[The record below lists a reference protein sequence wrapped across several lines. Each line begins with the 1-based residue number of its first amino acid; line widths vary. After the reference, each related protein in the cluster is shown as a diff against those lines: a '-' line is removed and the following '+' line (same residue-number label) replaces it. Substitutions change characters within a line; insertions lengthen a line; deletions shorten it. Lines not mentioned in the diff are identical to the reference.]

1 MIETSRVAF
10 NSEMKI
16 RIWLIKMNIIS
27 HNWVLKMSRKVAS
40 TRPARDWFLEIVMEE
55 YTMEPW

>member
-27 HNWVLKMSRKVAS
+27 HN
-40 TRPARDWFLEIVMEE
+40 
-55 YTMEPW
+55 